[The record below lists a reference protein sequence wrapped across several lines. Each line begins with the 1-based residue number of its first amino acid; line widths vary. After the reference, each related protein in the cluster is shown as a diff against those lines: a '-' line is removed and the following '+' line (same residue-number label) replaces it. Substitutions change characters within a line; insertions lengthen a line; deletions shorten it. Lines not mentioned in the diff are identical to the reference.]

1 MKFTKILAT
10 CTAGLFMM
18 NSCTLDEEVYTSMA
32 GEVVVQEG
40 NYSAL
45 VAGAYSTLG
54 YLFEWGSYHGVVNL
68 DNDYQSGPSWA
79 FTTMGNGNF
88 YNDGSLDNFYFYY
101 AQTIDRANY
110 HYYLVKQIAGA
121 PEKAKN
127 NALGELRFLKAW
139 ALFELVQGYGPL
151 PLYKYSIEEGN
162 DVNLPRSSVK
172 EVYEHIIET
181 LQEAETLLMP
191 RTDSEYKKGHVC
203 RGSAKALL
211 AKVYATIGSASM
223 PSGSVTVQGGPP
235 LRRNEDGGTTELM
248 PKPITHP

>member
-127 NALGELRFLKAW
+127 NALGELRF
-139 ALFELVQGYGPL
+139 
-151 PLYKYSIEEGN
+151 
-162 DVNLPRSSVK
+162 
-172 EVYEHIIET
+172 
-181 LQEAETLLMP
+181 
-191 RTDSEYKKGHVC
+191 
-203 RGSAKALL
+203 
-211 AKVYATIGSASM
+211 
-223 PSGSVTVQGGPP
+223 
-235 LRRNEDGGTTELM
+235 
-248 PKPITHP
+248 